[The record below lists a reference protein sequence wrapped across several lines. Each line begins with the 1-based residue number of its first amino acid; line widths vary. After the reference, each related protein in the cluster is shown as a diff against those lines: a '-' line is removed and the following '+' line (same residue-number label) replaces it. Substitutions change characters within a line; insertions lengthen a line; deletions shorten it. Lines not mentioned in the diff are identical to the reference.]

1 MLELRAGVPSGGDV
15 GDLLHLQCAFQGDRE
30 IRLSAHEEKV
40 PSRGVF
46 RRNAGDDLFTLKCA
60 GYKPGELIKPLDDFH
75 SIGQR

>member
-1 MLELRAGVPSGGDV
+1 MISFIFSAPSKAIGKFA
-15 GDLLHLQCAFQGDRE
+15 CRPMK
-30 IRLSAHEEKV
+30 KV

-75 SIGQR
+75 SIGLR